1 MASNS
6 APTVDRIRI
15 IPRPD
20 DFLDRNFGN
29 SGEVFFDK
37 ETKTLRLFDGKLQGG
52 YSVVTDENITKLL
65 ETTGVSTVT
74 NVVTV
79 VSAQGSDV
87 GNKYVING
95 VYKPALNFVIGYT
108 YIFNQDDQTN
118 EFYPNAENTTPN
130 IHPLNFS
137 ADDPNGS
144 LGAGTSYLTGVV
156 YKLGDTVVT
165 QEEYWSGFVAA
176 TKRSVAITVT
186 SNTPTTLYYWCK
198 NHLNMGNTITVAQ
211 PGTGAGGSN
220 IDVSDSAPSSPQNGN
235 IWYNSANGKLYVYV
249 EDTDSNQWVQPAMPI
264 PAANY
269 FNAVTTGDSSQI
281 YAVGEST
288 LNFAAGPG
296 IDITTDSANTVQIS
310 ASNTAGDSI
319 GNFTLA
325 DSIIDTDDSSEI
337 TVTPSLKLSSDL
349 TVENDVTVI
358 NKVSAAEFVTTSPG
372 NPVFDSAST
381 ITLKA
386 PDGVLI
392 EGELKLQTNNITG
405 IGTLNGLK
413 PPIYTALVVGTGVP
427 LTINGSGVSLST
439 FSDNGNGDYTL
450 TFSNPLGVDTNSFGI
465 IGNAQDQSGA
475 AIVTF
480 EKISTTS
487 IRVYV
492 HNDAGTNID
501 ADVFIRIYEI

>member
-130 IHPLNFS
+130 IHPINFS

-349 TVENDVTVI
+349 TVENDVTVA

-372 NPVFDSAST
+372 NPIFDSAST

-386 PDGVLI
+386 PDGVVINL
-392 EGELKLQTNNITG
+392 GALRLANFTNAQRDAYSAN
-405 IGTLNGLK
+405 NGDM
-413 PPIYTALVVGTGVP
+413 IYNTQDNRIQAY
-427 LTINGSGVSLST
+427 INGVWRRIDDSG
-439 FSDNGNGDYTL
+439 
-450 TFSNPLGVDTNSFGI
+450 
-465 IGNAQDQSGA
+465 
-475 AIVTF
+475 IV
-480 EKISTTS
+480 
-487 IRVYV
+487 
-492 HNDAGTNID
+492 
-501 ADVFIRIYEI
+501 